1 MAETFDDPNLQDD
14 LNLQHALRSAC
25 RTAINHPDIIGV
37 DYGLL
42 YRGDD
47 RQVRGR
53 GIRFH
58 LQIKEPAA
66 RVEPDDWIPSEIL
79 GIPCDVLEVIYS
91 CQGDPRAAHD
101 PLCPGVSVGPEIA
114 FNTGTLGALVRD
126 RRSDAVCLLSNWH
139 VLASEIE
146 MAWADGEPIE
156 SWITQP
162 GQNDQPNGARRV
174 ARLLRSLP
182 LDSRFDAALATL
194 EEDVDHRPVLFDT
207 DLVPRQVLSPRLE
220 ARAMLFG
227 RVSHRSEAI
236 IDGIHGR
243 FLIDYSPYGG
253 PSQGIWMSGFHLAP
267 RPDHPLDEISQPG
280 DSGALWVD
288 PESGDAIGLN
298 FAGESPRHSS
308 LNEYALAHPIGPV
321 LDALQADLLEPQS

>member
-1 MAETFDDPNLQDD
+1 MAETLDDPNLQS
-14 LNLQHALRSAC
+14 ALR
-25 RTAINHPDIIGV
+25 TALRRANNHPDVIGV

-58 LQIKEPAA
+58 LQVKEPAA
-66 RVEPDDWIPSEIL
+66 RVEPLDLLPREIL
-79 GIPCDVLEVIYS
+79 GVPCDVLEVIYS

-101 PLCPGVSVGPEIA
+101 PLCPGVSIGPEIA
-114 FNTGTLGALVRD
+114 FNTGTLGTFAHD

-146 MAWADGEPIE
+146 AARDEGEEVEP
-156 SWITQP
+156 WILQP
-162 GQNDQPNGARRV
+162 GQSDRTPESRRV
-174 ARLLRSLP
+174 AKLLRSLP
-182 LDSRFDAALATL
+182 LESRFDAALATL
-194 EEDVDHRPVLFDT
+194 EDDVDHRPELFET
-207 DLVPRQVLSPRLE
+207 ELVPRKVIPPRLE
-220 ARAMLFG
+220 ARASMFG
-227 RVSHRSEAI
+227 RVSGRAEAV

-243 FLIDYSPYGG
+243 YLIDYSRHGG
-253 PSQGIWMSGFHLAP
+253 SSAWMSGFHLVP
-267 RPDHPLDEISQPG
+267 RPDHPLDEISRPG

-288 PESGDAIGLN
+288 PESGDAIGLH
-298 FAGESPRHSS
+298 FAGESACHSS

-321 LDALQADLLEPQS
+321 LDALQADLLEPQN